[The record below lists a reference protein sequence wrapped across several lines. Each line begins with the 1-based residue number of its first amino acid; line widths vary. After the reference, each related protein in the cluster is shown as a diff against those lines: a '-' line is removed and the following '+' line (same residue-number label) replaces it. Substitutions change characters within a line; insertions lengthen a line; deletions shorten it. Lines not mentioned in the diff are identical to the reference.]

1 MVPDEPQELC
11 MDRLGQGRKRGEAE
25 AEERVDCPKPV
36 GRLQC
41 LLGCLRPSD
50 SSQPT
55 HAAGLGR
62 TGEPRSFRELD
73 LEEPAASTLVG
84 GMSQRGGSLRGRQL
98 SETVEGDPAGRVGRL
113 RRGGG
118 IAPEEARQEEVGEE
132 VDAKEAAPGPPT
144 PPWVGAHCPLV
155 GPPARGAANSGRG
168 HPGMAACLPG
178 RGPLEA

>member
-1 MVPDEPQELC
+1 MED
-11 MDRLGQGRKRGEAE
+11 LGQEGQRGEVE
-25 AEERVDCPKPV
+25 AEEGVACPKPV

-55 HAAGLGR
+55 HASGLGR
-62 TGEPRSFRELD
+62 TGEPRSFRVLD

-84 GMSQRGGSLRGRQL
+84 GRPQRGGPLRGRQL
-98 SETVEGDPAGRVGRL
+98 SATVEGGPAGLVGRL

-118 IAPEEARQEEVGEE
+118 IAPEEARQEEVGDE
-132 VDAKEAAPGPPT
+132 VEAKEAAPGPPT

-155 GPPARGAANSGRG
+155 GPPARGAANSGHG
-168 HPGMAACLPG
+168 HLGKAARLPG
-178 RGPLEA
+178 RGRLEA